1 MQFSMMRLANL
12 MHITPASPFRAD
24 DHLTQHLFD
33 GFRLN
38 QAVINN
44 IQQCVHLLADIQRH
58 RACSLA
64 ILSGNLSFENQ
75 VCALH
80 RKINARLAYLDRQT
94 ELADV
99 IDKHEWD
106 TVLSEWQVVGFGWRN
121 DNVLHNFELHSHL
134 LDFILNIVRNAG
146 RWVLRSGSYS
156 EHVANHHIG
165 HDVFAF
171 VFATHLYQIET
182 LGRLRGLG
190 THVASSGCTD
200 NNMRMRIEFLLQR
213 ARHEQI
219 ISREFLDAHALS
231 VSKNIPAVLDM
242 QRSETSLQECLALL
256 TDITQSRCTPSDA
269 LTQQIFDLASTV
281 INAKLAFTEQILA
294 YLHLAI
300 EEMLESLLDETVQ
313 EKGVRDT

>member
-12 MHITPASPFRAD
+12 MNITPSNSMRTE
-24 DHLTQHLFD
+24 DHLTRHLFD

-38 QAVINN
+38 QAVINS
-44 IQQCVHLLADIQRH
+44 IQQFLHLLADIQRH

-64 ILSGNLSFENQ
+64 ILSGTISFEEQ
-75 VCALH
+75 AASLH
-80 RKINARLAYLDRQT
+80 RKINARLAYLDRQN
-94 ELADV
+94 ELAEV
-99 IDKHEWD
+99 IDQQEWES
-106 TVLSEWQVVGFGWRN
+106 VLREWQVVGYGWRN

-134 LDFILNIVRNAG
+134 LDIILNLVRNAG
-146 RWVLRSGSYS
+146 RWVLRSGNYS
-156 EHVANHHIG
+156 EQAADHHIG

-171 VFATHLYQIET
+171 VFATHLYQVET

-190 THVASSGCTD
+190 THIASSGCTD

-242 QRSETSLQECLALL
+242 QRNETILQDCLTLL
-256 TDITQSRCTPSDA
+256 TNIAQEESTPSDA
-269 LTQQIFDLASTV
+269 LAQQVYDLATSI
-281 INAKLAFTEQILA
+281 INAKLEFTEQILA
-294 YLHLAI
+294 YLHLTI
-300 EEMLESLLDETVQ
+300 EEMLESLLEEAV
-313 EKGVRDT
+313 K